1 MLTPIQI
8 ALGLDQDGPRQ
19 LQWLAESALL
29 AISFGQEDRA
39 AQIYRGLQVLA
50 PNEPIG
56 WVGLAGL
63 LLPDRAEDALG
74 LVDVALRKSHCE
86 LEKMVWCYRVRAMA
100 CQALGDVTGRDA
112 AEAAV
117 LRLLPTGA
125 ASSSVR
131 EAQRQRLTGAMGGRG
146 GSPS

>member
-1 MLTPIQI
+1 MLSPLQI
-8 ALGLDQDGPRQ
+8 ALGFDEDGPRQ
-19 LQWLAESALL
+19 LQWLAETAVL
-29 AISFGQEDRA
+29 AISLGQGERA

-63 LLPDRAEDALG
+63 LLPDQAEDALG
-74 LVDVALRKSHCE
+74 LVDIALRKPHCE

-100 CQALGDVTGRDA
+100 CQALGDVQGRDA

-117 LRLLPTGA
+117 LRLEPAGA
-125 ASSSVR
+125 ASSGVR
-131 EAQRQRLTGAMGGRG
+131 EAQRQRAAVTTAPRQGRR
-146 GSPS
+146 S